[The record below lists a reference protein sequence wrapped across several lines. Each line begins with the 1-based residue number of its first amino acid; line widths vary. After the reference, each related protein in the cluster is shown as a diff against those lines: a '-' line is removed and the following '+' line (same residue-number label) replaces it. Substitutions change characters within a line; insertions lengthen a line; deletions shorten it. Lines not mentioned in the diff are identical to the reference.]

1 MIYVLVGKDYD
12 IVGKIDSVTPGGAKH
27 YFMEKKRIYD
37 EKKFDK
43 LWKVITKK
51 EYDLNQEA
59 FQRKPSSHPGVI
71 EWWKEEPTNPDIEY
85 D

>member
-1 MIYVLVGKDYD
+1 MIYVLVGKDYEVVD
-12 IVGKIDSVTPGGAKH
+12 KIDSVTPGGAKH
-27 YFMEKKRIYD
+27 YFMKRKRIDD

-43 LWKVITKK
+43 LWKVIPKK